1 MINFSSFEMQKK
13 ASYTSVKIA
22 LILLILFYAELLNAQ
37 QNECIPKW
45 TNSATGH
52 CTGFPIV
59 TKDID
64 NDGIAEIICGSRF
77 EGFQVNLWLIYKFN
91 PLENDYKQIW
101 TSTYYETAE
110 LEYITAI
117 DAFDV
122 DGDGDIEIL
131 IGTAS
136 GIVQVFDGRTR
147 HIKQLLKTSRN
158 PLRFLMADA
167 DNDGLTE
174 LVISTFDSTNLFYAG
189 NLDHKLII
197 PFGSLDIKCGNVDQE
212 PSNELVYAPGK
223 VIRLINDSI
232 EIVWLYNQTKYG
244 MVELAD
250 IDSDG
255 MNEIFYDARQEN
267 IKVYDADLQKIKY
280 SIETQYDY
288 YSFIMADVND
298 DGISEILL
306 SQSDGVW
313 GGIYCYN
320 AQNGEEL
327 WRVYNPEK
335 GSMDIN
341 VADTDGDGNLEL
353 VWNGKCG
360 YFTYNSLFIYD
371 ISTLDQEWKSDF
383 NPVPYMA
390 VKVRDLDNDNIAE
403 LILLSNYTSDIKKSR
418 ISVYDLES
426 NLLNWVWNTWEFSGL
441 YGFLVSDVDNDGQ
454 NEILLAGGS
463 LNSNGLIAILNPVT
477 QELKSVQVFDNLQTF
492 YAIALYDLD
501 NDGLEEFIVATKSQ
515 IHIINSIDYSILWSS
530 AEFHSYVDD
539 ATTLIIG
546 NIDTDSN
553 PEILFLNGSILCI
566 DGLTFETWETQ
577 ERHFSSLSLIETD
590 NINIDE
596 IIAGSSD
603 GQIFIINGQT
613 QNLTLLPIHM
623 PSAINSICAADLT
636 DGGSPEIIFT
646 SGGILHFGDVQ
657 GNIISTTKI
666 GDVQG
671 KNENIEISDYNN
683 DGLKEVFVSTCYQI
697 VEFGTDCVKSLEIPE
712 YLKTETASVYPNPSK
727 NQVILKLNS
736 LEPNSKAF
744 VEIYSLMGI
753 RLTGQTLYDKRT
765 TLNLANLSKGI
776 YVLKVTIDG
785 GQTVLKIVKE

>member
-1 MINFSSFEMQKK
+1 MQIK
-13 ASYTSVKIA
+13 ASFASIKIA
-22 LILLILFYAELLNAQ
+22 LILLTLSHSELLNAQ
-37 QNECIPKW
+37 QNECTAKW
-45 TNSATGH
+45 INSATGH
-52 CTGFPIV
+52 CIGFPMV

-64 NDGIAEIICGSRF
+64 NDGTAEIICGSTF
-77 EGFQVNLWLIYKFN
+77 EGSQNLWHIYKFN
-91 PLENDYKQIW
+91 PPENDYKQIW
-101 TSTYYETAE
+101 TSTYYETSE
-110 LEYITAI
+110 SENITGIEAY
-117 DAFDV
+117 DV
-122 DGDGDIEIL
+122 DGDGYIEIL

-136 GIVQVFDGRTR
+136 GMVQVFDGRTR
-147 HIKQLLKTSRN
+147 QLKQMLKTSRN
-158 PLRFLMADA
+158 PIRFQMADA

-174 LVISTFDSTNLFYAG
+174 LIISTFDSTFLFNIG
-189 NLDHKLII
+189 NLDQKLGI
-197 PFGSLDIKCGNVDQE
+197 PFGCLDMKCGNVDQE

-232 EIVWLYNQTKYG
+232 EIVWSYYQTKYG

-250 IDSDG
+250 VDSDG
-255 MNEIFYDARQEN
+255 IKEIIYDNRQEN
-267 IKVYDADLQKIKY
+267 IMVYDADLKKIKY
-280 SIETQYDY
+280 SIEKQFDY
-288 YSFIMADVND
+288 YSSTMADVNN

-320 AQNGEEL
+320 MQNGEEL

-341 VADTDGDGNLEL
+341 VADTDGDGILEL

-390 VKVRDLDNDNIAE
+390 VKVHDLDNDNIAE
-403 LILLSNYTSDIKKSR
+403 LILLSNYSSDIKKSR

-426 NLLNWVWNTWEFSGL
+426 NLPNWVWNTWEFSGL
-441 YGFLVSDVDNDGQ
+441 YGFLVSDVDNDDQ

-477 QELKSVQVFDNLQTF
+477 QEIISTHVFDNLQTF
-492 YAIALYDLD
+492 YAIALHDLD
-501 NDGLEEFIVATKSQ
+501 NDGKEEYIVSTKSQ

-539 ATTLIIG
+539 AATLIIG

-577 ERHFSSLSLIETD
+577 ERNFSSLNFIETD

-613 QNLTLLPIHM
+613 HNLALLSIHM
-623 PSAINSICAADLT
+623 PSAINSISAADLT

-697 VEFGTDCVKSLEIPE
+697 VEFGTDCVKSLGIPE